1 MSDFNIREIVPVEL
15 DVKKI
20 NTVGL
25 EAQTP
30 DTVEFGNEKIYRVI
44 HAISPEAKVQ
54 RVEGG
59 AQFTVKDKDGTMQV
73 MINDGRTG
81 DTGEKGDKGDKG
93 DPAAIV
99 SQVTEYQ
106 ESESG
111 TEIPSG
117 AWSTEIPS
125 VGHGYYL
132 WTRQTLTWD
141 DDNHTQTV
149 HYSVSYQG
157 LDGRGSV
164 SYALVN
170 GQQFFPD
177 TDGGVNLGTVIRA
190 HQDISG
196 KADKVQ
202 NAVNGNFAGLDSNG
216 NPTDSGKKATDF
228 LASNQGAANAG
239 KFMKV
244 GANGAL
250 VPDTVPDPQTMT
262 GATESAAGT
271 GGLVP
276 APAAGEQGSVLQ
288 GDGTWGVRLSP
299 DDIANNL
306 TTTTPGM
313 VLDARQGKALNDEI
327 DSVSENIATLRE
339 GVAIIVDGDTAS
351 VAVPVGGYA
360 YIKNNTHG
368 LAEGMYKNTSS
379 SAFPV
384 SGGTANSTVFTT
396 VPTGAV
402 NDAVSALNSKLTA
415 MDNNFLVGD
424 VFNILLDISVAGD
437 KYADIQSPTSPSG
450 YTRVGYIALSSTYRY
465 YIKGI
470 GGDRLYYYVTSPN
483 ANASAWVYPIYKKI

>member
-1 MSDFNIREIVPVEL
+1 MSDFNIREIIPVEL

-59 AQFTVKDKDGTMQV
+59 AQFTVKDKDGTTQV

-106 ESESG
+106 VSESG
-111 TEIPSG
+111 MEIPSG

-125 VGHGYYL
+125 VGQGYYL

-202 NAVNGNFAGLDSNG
+202 NAVSGNFAGLDSNG
-216 NPTDSGKKATDF
+216 NLTDSEKKAADF

-262 GATESAAGT
+262 GATASAAGT

-306 TTTTPGM
+306 TTTTEGK

-327 DSVSENIATLRE
+327 DSVSENTMKQRTAMSY
-339 GVAIIVDGDTAS
+339 VVDGDVSVDAIPAGAYFQLINSSITGRSDGEYTAS
-351 VAVPVGGYA
+351 KAIPA
-360 YIKNNTHG
+360 NT
-368 LAEGMYKNTSS
+368 AIDNTYFTQT
-379 SAFPV
+379 API
-384 SGGTANSTVFTT
+384 SG
-396 VPTGAV
+396 GAV
-402 NDAVSALNSKLTA
+402 NALNSKIANSVRVVITTGSTSVPKNGWSEINWA
-415 MDNNFLVGD
+415 SDD
-424 VFNILLDISVAGD
+424 VLCLGTLYGASHDSHAFWFSSNPTSRKFNIYNSYTSVAS
-437 KYADIQSPTSPSG
+437 QSVS
-450 YTRVGYIALSSTYRY
+450 YMLAHFKLI
-465 YIKGI
+465 
-470 GGDRLYYYVTSPN
+470 
-483 ANASAWVYPIYKKI
+483 